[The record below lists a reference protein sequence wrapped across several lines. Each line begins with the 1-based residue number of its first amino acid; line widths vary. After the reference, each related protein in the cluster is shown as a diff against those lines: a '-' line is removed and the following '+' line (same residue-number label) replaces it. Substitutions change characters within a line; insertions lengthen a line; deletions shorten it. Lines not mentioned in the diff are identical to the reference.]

1 MGTDSILRH
10 QESCII
16 NVELL
21 QHTSSSK
28 KEQDKEAQF
37 LLIFFI
43 LVLEIVFL
51 YIKENKNLRALMFLT
66 KYSYILLMSL
76 IWVNDKMFFVS
87 GENSLTEV
95 MNGFD

>member
-21 QHTSSSK
+21 QDTSSSK

-76 IWVNDKMFFVS
+76 MWVNDKMFFVS